1 MKLAIKKSVFNQ
13 TRIDIISS
21 SFSLPLSFFPSP
33 PPSVH
38 LQSIGSSMHSPDIVY
53 AIHNFEAENEDEVTF
68 RYGEPIVILEKDDQF
83 LDGWWQV
90 RCVYLQVEPVPNITT
105 K

>member
-1 MKLAIKKSVFNQ
+1 
-13 TRIDIISS
+13 
-21 SFSLPLSFFPSP
+21 
-33 PPSVH
+33 
-38 LQSIGSSMHSPDIVY
+38 MHSPDIVY